1 MIYVGNFKFI
11 ENGEKDQETRH
22 GFFTCVVEAKN
33 AEKAIEIIGT
43 HILRTKKTGEMFAN
57 TNEIYLDEVI
67 GISKA
72 PKRAIITNFRIFS
85 GELKPSVS
93 WVLPE
98 GSFTG
103 INIYEW
109 LPDEGEPG
117 IKNDESHA
125 VRPFVK
131 F

>member
-1 MIYVGNFKFI
+1 MIYVGNFKFV
-11 ENGEKDQETRH
+11 ENSAEGQEPRH
-22 GFFTCVVEAKN
+22 GFFTCLAEAKN
-33 AEKAIEIIGT
+33 AEKALEVIGT
-43 HILRTKKTGEMFAN
+43 HLLRTKKTGKMFEN
-57 TNEIYLDEVI
+57 TNEIYLDEMI

-72 PKRAIITNFRIFS
+72 PKKAVITNFRIFS

-103 INIYEW
+103 INMYEW
-109 LPDEGEPG
+109 LPDDGKPREQTE
-117 IKNDESHA
+117 KSHA
-125 VRPFVK
+125 VRPFIR